1 MTLLQFY
8 LYEGKLKIVP
18 GLTMLKGYV
27 HKSGKVIELLGSK
40 ALSWGGNSVF
50 KNIFTF
56 IF

>member
-1 MTLLQFY
+1 MFSDRG
-8 LYEGKLKIVP
+8 GKLNIVP